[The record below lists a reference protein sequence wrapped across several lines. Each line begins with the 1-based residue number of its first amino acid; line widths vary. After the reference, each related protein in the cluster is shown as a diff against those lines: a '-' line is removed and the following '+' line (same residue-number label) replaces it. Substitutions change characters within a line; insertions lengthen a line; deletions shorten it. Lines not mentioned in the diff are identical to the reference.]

1 MHLQSILS
9 QNTFPCCLA
18 GLIIQ
23 VDFFSIQILRMNV
36 LCFSVLAILCR
47 FASSADWCY
56 QSQVT
61 CNNQSEVRCVGPDD
75 WAIVAA
81 DCGNTK
87 QSPINIVTKKV
98 VFDSRL
104 TPVQFTGYQE
114 TINTLI
120 TNNGHTVQVNLP
132 DRAAISGANLGANY
146 KAQQLHLHW
155 GKNGGPGS
163 EHTIDGEK
171 YPMELHIVHIKENYN
186 SVEQAIN
193 DPSGV
198 AVLGLFYEESP
209 SANKKYDGIINSLK
223 NIAHPGTNVTLS
235 AVSLDMLILPHN
247 ELERYFRY
255 QGSLTTPGC
264 SEAVV
269 WTIFEK
275 AIPLSKEQL
284 SAFSNLT
291 FSDGTA
297 MVNTHRP
304 VQLRYGREVYYS
316 RSYVFCVSTA
326 LFVSSV
332 FTSLCVLTV

>member
-1 MHLQSILS
+1 
-9 QNTFPCCLA
+9 
-18 GLIIQ
+18 
-23 VDFFSIQILRMNV
+23 MNV

-56 QSQVT
+56 QSQVS
-61 CNNQSEVRCVGPDD
+61 CNNHSCIGPDD
-75 WAIVAA
+75 WASVATT
-81 DCGNTK
+81 CGNTK
-87 QSPINIVTKKV
+87 QSPINIVTKKTL
-98 VFDSRL
+98 FDNHL
-104 TPVQFTGYQE
+104 TPVKFTGYQD

-132 DRAAISGANLGANY
+132 DRAAISGANLGDNY

-171 YPMELHIVHIKENYN
+171 YPMELHIVHIKEKYN

-198 AVLGLFYEESP
+198 AVLGFFYEESQ
-209 SANKKYDGIINSLK
+209 SANKKYDGLINSLK
-223 NIAHPGTNVTLS
+223 NITHPGTNGTLS

-284 SAFSNLT
+284 SAFSSLM

-297 MVNTHRP
+297 MVNTYRP
-304 VQLRYGREVYYS
+304 IQLRAGREVYYS

-326 LFVSSV
+326 LLVSSV
-332 FTSLCVLTV
+332 FTSFYVLSV

>member
-1 MHLQSILS
+1 KPHRISH
-9 QNTFPCCLA
+9 
-18 GLIIQ
+18 
-23 VDFFSIQILRMNV
+23 DFFI
-36 LCFSVLAILCR
+36 
-47 FASSADWCY
+47 
-56 QSQVT
+56 
-61 CNNQSEVRCVGPDD
+61 GPDD
-75 WAIVAA
+75 WASVATA
-81 DCGNTK
+81 CGNTK
-87 QSPINIVTKKV
+87 QSPINIVTKKTL
-98 VFDSRL
+98 FDNHL
-104 TPVQFTGYQE
+104 TPVQFTGYQD

-171 YPMELHIVHIKENYN
+171 YPMELHIVHIKEKYN

-198 AVLGLFYEESP
+198 AVLGFFYEESQ
-209 SANKKYDGIINSLK
+209 SYLKYRRKLFDNVLLFRQAILRTKNGNFMTTCKKFF
-223 NIAHPGTNVTLS
+223 
-235 AVSLDMLILPHN
+235 LDMLIVPHN

-284 SAFSNLT
+284 SAFSSLT

-297 MVNTHRP
+297 MVNTYRP
-304 VQLRYGREVYYS
+304 IQLRAGREVYYS

-326 LFVSSV
+326 LLVSSV
-332 FTSLCVLTV
+332 FTSFYVLSV

>member
-1 MHLQSILS
+1 FHYQYITYTLVCNKSTWFPFRLVLSISSNLQ
-9 QNTFPCCLA
+9 Q
-18 GLIIQ
+18 
-23 VDFFSIQILRMNV
+23 
-36 LCFSVLAILCR
+36 SVRI
-47 FASSADWCY
+47 
-56 QSQVT
+56 
-61 CNNQSEVRCVGPDD
+61 
-75 WAIVAA
+75 AA

-198 AVLGLFYEESP
+198 AVLGLFYE
-209 SANKKYDGIINSLK
+209 AIFRTK
-223 NIAHPGTNVTLS
+223 NGNFVTTCKTSFLGTNVTLS

>member
-1 MHLQSILS
+1 
-9 QNTFPCCLA
+9 
-18 GLIIQ
+18 
-23 VDFFSIQILRMNV
+23 MNV
-36 LCFSVLAILCR
+36 LWFSLLAILCR

-56 QSQVT
+56 QSQVS
-61 CNNQSEVRCVGPDD
+61 CSNHSCIGPDD
-75 WAIVAA
+75 WASVAA
-81 DCGNTK
+81 ECGNTK
-87 QSPINIVTKKV
+87 QSPINIVTNKT
-98 VFDSRL
+98 VFDSHL

-114 TINTLI
+114 TITTLI
-120 TNNGHTVQVNLP
+120 KNNGHTVQVNLP
-132 DRAAISGANLGANY
+132 DTAAISGAKLESSY

-171 YPMELHIVHIKENYN
+171 YPMELHIVHIKEKYN
-186 SVEQAIN
+186 SVDEAIV

-198 AVLGLFYEESP
+198 AVLGFFYEESQT
-209 SANKKYDGIINSLK
+209 ANKKYDGIINSLK
-223 NIAHPGTNVTLS
+223 NITHPGTNATLTD
-235 AVSLDMLILPHN
+235 VSLDMLILPHN

-284 SAFSNLT
+284 SAFSNLM

-297 MVNTHRP
+297 MVNTYRP
-304 VQLRYGREVYYS
+304 IQLRSGRQVFYS

-326 LFVSSV
+326 LLVSSV
-332 FTSLCVLTV
+332 LTSFYVLTV